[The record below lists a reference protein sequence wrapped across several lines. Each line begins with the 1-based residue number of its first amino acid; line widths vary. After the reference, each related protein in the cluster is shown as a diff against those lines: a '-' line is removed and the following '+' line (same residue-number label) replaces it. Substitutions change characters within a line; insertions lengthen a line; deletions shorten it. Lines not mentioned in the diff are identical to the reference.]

1 MKKHFLWGLILMCV
15 TGMSL
20 TACGGDDNNNDAPT
34 TLTVNPTS
42 ISMYYDG
49 SQQLSAQGATSWT
62 SENEFVAKV
71 DQNGLVKGGH
81 VGTTNIIAS
90 NGTSTGRCTVTIV
103 PKYNLY
109 DTPIL
114 NWGATMSQIRATET
128 HTLAG
133 SGSDYLGYGYTN
145 GSRNAVVTYTF
156 KNGGLNGIVVILNK
170 NDYVNLGYYLIERYL
185 PIGSSD
191 GMYIFADALLQS
203 QTKTIIGLDYITVSG
218 TKYAGAT
225 YIPNTSSSSS
235 APKRSMLHQVEIPA
249 EILSVLDE

>member
-1 MKKHFLWGLILMCV
+1 MKKQKMVGFVLVCAMCILF
-15 TGMSL
+15 
-20 TACGGDDNNNDAPT
+20 TACGGDNSNDAPT
-34 TLTVNPTS
+34 TLTVNPAN

-49 SQQLSAQGATSWT
+49 SQQLSATGATSWT

-109 DTPIL
+109 DTPVL
-114 NWGATMSQIRATET
+114 NWGASMSQIKASET

-145 GSRNAVVTYTF
+145 GQRNAVVLYSF
-156 KNGGLNGIVVILNK
+156 KNGGLNGIVVTLSR
-170 NDYVNLGYYLIERYL
+170 NDYVVLGYHLLERYM
-185 PIGSSD
+185 PIGRSD
-191 GMYIFADALLQS
+191 ETYLFADALLQS
-203 QTKTIIGLDYITVSG
+203 QTKTIVGLDYMTVSG
-218 TKYAGAT
+218 TTYASAA
-225 YIPNTSSSSS
+225 YIPNTTSSNS
-235 APKRSMLHQVEIPA
+235 AARRSMLRQVDVPIEL
-249 EILSVLDE
+249 LSVLGE